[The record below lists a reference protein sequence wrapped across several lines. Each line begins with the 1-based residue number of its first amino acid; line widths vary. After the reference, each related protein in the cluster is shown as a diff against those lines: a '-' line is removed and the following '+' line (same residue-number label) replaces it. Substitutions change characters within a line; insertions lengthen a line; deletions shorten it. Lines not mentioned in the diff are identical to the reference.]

1 MDQLTQPDGA
11 LAAYHRLRDQ
21 GALKGDPDQERAA
34 RILQHLHEELSDYQP
49 PGARPRGLRAL
60 FRRADEQAAPRGVY
74 LHGKV
79 GRGKS
84 MLMDIFVEHANVLK
98 KRRVHFH
105 EFMLEI
111 HGTLHQ
117 WRQMSPGEKA
127 RELEQSGV
135 GGNSEDPLSVVA
147 RRMAGQAT
155 LLCFDEFQVNDV
167 ADAMILGRLF
177 SELFENGVT
186 IVLTSNRPPQDLYKD
201 GLNRGLFL
209 PFIDLIEERLDIVE
223 LSGPTDYRLELLRGL
238 PVYHAPLNE
247 ASRTALDDAFARLAG
262 GNRGGAQDLSVQG
275 RIVPVPCAAMG
286 VARFSFADLCE
297 CPLGAADYLA
307 VARHYHTVIL
317 SDIPELGSEKR
328 NEAKRFVTLIDALY
342 ENHVKLICSG
352 AVEPQHLY
360 PSGDGAFEFQRTV
373 SRLIE
378 MQSEEYLAAGHAV

>member
-1 MDQLTQPDGA
+1 MDQLLEFDGA
-11 LAAYHRLRDQ
+11 LAAYNSLCDQ
-21 GALKGDPDQERAA
+21 GAIKGDPDQKRAA
-34 RILQHLHEELSDYQP
+34 QTLQKLHQALNDYQP
-49 PGARPRGLRAL
+49 PGPRPRGLRAL
-60 FRRADEQAAPRGVY
+60 FRRSDDQYPAPRGVY

-84 MLMDIFVEHANVLK
+84 MLMDIFVEHANADK

-111 HGTLHQ
+111 HGTLHE
-117 WRQMSPGEKA
+117 WRQLSSDQRA
-127 RELEQSGV
+127 LEIKQSG
-135 GGNSEDPLSVVA
+135 GQDDDPLLMVA
-147 RRMAGQAT
+147 RKIAGQAT

-209 PFIDLIEERLDIVE
+209 PFIDLIEERLDIIE

-247 ASRTALDDAFARLAG
+247 ASHAALDEAFARLAG
-262 GNRGGAQDLSVQG
+262 GNRGGAQDLPVQG
-275 RIVPVPCAAMG
+275 RMVTVPCAAMG

-297 CPLGAADYLA
+297 RPLGAADYLA
-307 VARHYHTVIL
+307 IARHYHTLIL
-317 SDIPELGSEKR
+317 SGIPELGPEKR

-342 ENHVKLICSG
+342 ENRVKLICSG
-352 AVEPQHLY
+352 AVEPQQLY

-373 SRLIE
+373 SRLME